1 MKTFAVLVAALFL
14 VAAVGPSFVHA
25 QVAPAPSKDTANSS
39 AKVAPQADQGTGAN
53 PSKTKAKKET
63 ASSQAPAPSKDT
75 ANSSA
80 KSTKKAKK
88 KTASQVAPAPSHD
101 TANSSAKVAPQA
113 DQGTGTGMGQK
124 KSTP

>member
-1 MKTFAVLVAALFL
+1 MKIMAVLVAALFVV
-14 VAAVGPSFVHA
+14 VAVVPSFA
-25 QVAPAPSKDTANSS
+25 QTQAPAPSKDTANSS

-53 PSKTKAKKET
+53 PSKAKAKKET

-88 KTASQVAPAPSHD
+88 KTASSQKPAASKD
-101 TANSSAKVAPQA
+101 TANSSAKTAPKA
-113 DQGTGTGMGQK
+113 DEGTGTGMGQK
-124 KSTP
+124 KTTP

>member
-1 MKTFAVLVAALFL
+1 MKPFAVLVAALFM

-63 ASSQAPAPSKDT
+63 ASS
-75 ANSSA
+75 
-80 KSTKKAKK
+80 
-88 KTASQVAPAPSHD
+88 VAPAPSHD

-124 KSTP
+124 KSSTP